1 MIEFSKR
8 IKRLVHRVTAPGSS
22 AGNNESKER
31 YRLAQIPRY
40 VETQTNL
47 PGSPFR
53 IPDAASFMASWEEI
67 FDREI
72 YKIKSTT
79 TRPRIL
85 DCGANVGVSSLY
97 FRKQFPSARITAFEP
112 DPKIFAY
119 LRDNLAQAGFTDV
132 DLVEKGVWKSQG
144 ILRFHSEGADA
155 GRINN
160 NSQAAFIEIHTV
172 RLLDYLHEDVD
183 LLKIDIEGAE
193 DEVLADIAPCLSR
206 VKNIFIEYHSFEGRP
221 QTLGRLIQTLTEAG
235 FRLQIHHLN
244 ASPKP
249 FLEVSSHLGMDMQ
262 LNIFGYRVDL
272 GS

>member
-1 MIEFSKR
+1 MIELSRK
-8 IKRLVHRVTAPGSS
+8 IKRLIHRVTAPGCGS
-22 AGNNESKER
+22 GGCESKER
-31 YRLAQIPRY
+31 HRLAQIPRY

-47 PGSPFR
+47 PGSSFR

-72 YKIKSTT
+72 YKIRSTAMA
-79 TRPRIL
+79 PRIL

-97 FRKQFPSARITAFEP
+97 FRKQFPGARITAFEP
-112 DPKIFAY
+112 DPKIFSY
-119 LRDNLAQAGFTDV
+119 LRDNLAQAGFSDV
-132 DLVEKGVWKSQG
+132 ELIEKGVWNSEG
-144 ILRFHSEGADA
+144 TLRFHSEGADA

-160 NSQAAFIEIHTV
+160 ASQAAYIEIHTV
-172 RLLDYLHEDVD
+172 RLLDYLIEDID

-193 DEVLADIAPCLSR
+193 DEVLADISPSLSR

-221 QTLGRLIQTLTEAG
+221 QTLGKLIQTLTDAG

-249 FLEVSSHLGMDMQ
+249 FLKVSSHLGMDMQ
-262 LNIFGYRVDL
+262 LNIFGYRAECE
-272 GS
+272 S